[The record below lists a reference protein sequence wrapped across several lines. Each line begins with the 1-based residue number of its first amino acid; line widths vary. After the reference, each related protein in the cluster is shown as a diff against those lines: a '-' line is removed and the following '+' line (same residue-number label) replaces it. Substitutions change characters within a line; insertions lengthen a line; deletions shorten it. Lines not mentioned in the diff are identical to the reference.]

1 MDMQNEGRYET
12 KIVDTNETLPFVLKL
27 IIGNEGKEIIF
38 Y

>member
-1 MDMQNEGRYET
+1 MQNEGRYET

-27 IIGNEGKEIIF
+27 IIEMRGKEIIF